1 MISDLA
7 VASSDFKIPPA
18 PIGGDFPHPGTHP
31 KLSHEYFPSAPTHP
45 MISRN
50 EVTAMSS
57 TASDYRRAESDAA
70 QTEVFD
76 IVVIGA
82 GITGA
87 CLFHQLREKGFRVLL
102 ADKSDFA
109 GGTSQASAMM
119 LWGGLAYLRS
129 FDLATVARLSASRE
143 ALVRGMRNYAAPRT
157 FRYVVPSPGIGN
169 RAIVQSALYLY

>member
-1 MISDLA
+1 MS
-7 VASSDFKIPPA
+7 
-18 PIGGDFPHPGTHP
+18 
-31 KLSHEYFPSAPTHP
+31 Y
-45 MISRN
+45 
-50 EVTAMSS
+50 TALE
-57 TASDYRRAESDAA
+57 YRRAESDAA

-129 FDLATVARLSASRE
+129 FDLPTVAPGFRPLEKPWCVGCAITPRPEHSATSFHRQDRKSRQSSNPPSTSIGCWADSDGLGPGLSKTSENCPFSRRSQE
-143 ALVRGMRNYAAPRT
+143 TAMSTRRPIFPIPMHD
-157 FRYVVPSPGIGN
+157 S
-169 RAIVQSALYLY
+169 